1 MGFARGLGDSAAAA
15 AGAFLSGQKG
25 TKEPSKERGISI
37 SPSPLKTSPLKTTN
51 QGGLRSPLL
60 DVPPWGRRAGVVA
73 PHAVPLPYP
82 PGEFHKGGRGPLLVA
97 FKGIGFLGKGGNA
110 KVPLS
115 LSGALPTL
123 PPWAK

>member
-1 MGFARGLGDSAAAA
+1 MGCARGLGDSAAAA

-60 DVPPWGRRAGVVA
+60 DVPPWGRCAGVVA
-73 PHAVPLPYP
+73 PH
-82 PGEFHKGGRGPLLVA
+82 
-97 FKGIGFLGKGGNA
+97 GKGVYCNIQA
-110 KVPLS
+110 QNKQTEPPAPEFEE
-115 LSGALPTL
+115 SGSE
-123 PPWAK
+123 